1 MEKLTRQEEEV
12 MLHIWA
18 LKECF
23 IKDILARYDEPK
35 PPYTT
40 LASIV
45 SNLKRKE
52 YVKLTRVGNTYL
64 YTPLISEQE
73 YKRTFMSGFVRNY
86 FENSYKEMVS
96 FFAKE
101 QKISADDLQDILQM
115 IEKGKE

>member
-52 YVKLTRVGNTYL
+52 YV
-64 YTPLISEQE
+64 
-73 YKRTFMSGFVRNY
+73 
-86 FENSYKEMVS
+86 
-96 FFAKE
+96 
-101 QKISADDLQDILQM
+101 
-115 IEKGKE
+115 